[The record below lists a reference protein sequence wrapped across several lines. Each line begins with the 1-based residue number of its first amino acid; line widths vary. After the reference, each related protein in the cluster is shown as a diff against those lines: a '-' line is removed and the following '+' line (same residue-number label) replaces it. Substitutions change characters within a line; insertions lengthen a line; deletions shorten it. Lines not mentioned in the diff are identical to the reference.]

1 MHKSWRALVGTIFSM
16 MTEIVRLA
24 KIALADVDRKKV
36 IALLDCVNLTRQE
49 RELIERTEL
58 AGDRLC
64 DMADVYA
71 LSVDAVS
78 LIKSR
83 ALRKVGVY
91 LTQSLR

>member
-1 MHKSWRALVGTIFSM
+1 MVSG
-16 MTEIVRLA
+16 IVKLA
-24 KIALADVDRKKV
+24 KAALHNVDKIKV

-83 ALRKVGVY
+83 ALRKIGVY
-91 LTQSLR
+91 LTEKLQ